1 MRVWLRSWNNM
12 LILGID
18 SSTTVSG
25 AAIIDTDQ
33 EKVLAEGF
41 LNTEKNHSESFLPLI
56 KNTLDLAKVE
66 LNNID
71 GIAVTKGPGSFTGLR
86 IGMVTAKSLVQVT
99 GAKLIG
105 IKTLDALA
113 YNLFGYSGIICPI
126 LNARRNEV
134 YTALYEM
141 ENNELKRISNYL
153 VISPEKLVEKIL
165 KNGKGTIFLGDG
177 VTEYRPYLEKNLGSQ
192 AVFTASNNSFIRSS
206 SVALLAAQYFLENK
220 QDNVFQLEPFYLR
233 KSEAEITW
241 EEKQC
246 ANKPKKK

>member
-1 MRVWLRSWNNM
+1 M

-25 AAIIDTDQ
+25 ASIIDTETD
-33 EKVLAEGF
+33 KILAESF
-41 LNTEKNHSESFLPLI
+41 LNTEKTHSESFLPLI
-56 KNTLDLAKVE
+56 KNTLDQAKIALDDIE
-66 LNNID
+66 A
-71 GIAVTKGPGSFTGLR
+71 IAVTKGPGSFTGLR

-113 YNLFGYSGIICPI
+113 YNLFGYPGIICPI

-134 YTALYEM
+134 YTAFYQM
-141 ENNELKRISNYL
+141 QNNELKRISDY
-153 VISPEKLVEKIL
+153 VAMAPEKLVGEIL
-165 KNGKGTIFLGDG
+165 KKSREVIFLGDG
-177 VTEYRPYLEKNLGSQ
+177 VGVYRTFLEKSLASL
-192 AVFTASNNSFIRSS
+192 ASFAASNNSFTRSS
-206 SVALLAAQYFLENK
+206 SVALLAAKGLLENK
-220 QDNVFQLEPFYLR
+220 EDDIHTLVPFYLR

-246 ANKPKKK
+246 AMKPKKK